1 MDVNLTITDK
11 AKRPFSLKTAGE
23 ARSFLEA
30 EERFW
35 AKQREKLGK
44 NLDPKLASCQS
55 QIKAFL
61 DKMNALEEAESAD
74 PSPNNLNQLRQ
85 AFQQAKPSF
94 TTWMAQHWISRESP
108 FVEAMLAAYEYS
120 QVSGNA
126 FRDSIVSN
134 HAQMTGNPPTFDSF
148 TGVLMAYEF
157 RLQDQTHLVKRRNA
171 EKKSFTT
178 LRNDLEEERN
188 RLVSEIADF
197 RSEIDTWRSETED
210 TFKDWFDRMQEQ
222 TADWFTHYKEDS
234 EKAVAAHSTLFN
246 KMADHAIERNKEL
259 EALYRE
265 KLRLAAPATYWANRA
280 RNLNFQGLLWAC
292 LLIVT
297 AVATIAGAGCF
308 FWGWLHKEPVPFG
321 LQSLQGVAL
330 FGATAAAAVFLI
342 RMLSKLTFSA
352 FHLQRDAEEREQ
364 LTHLYLA
371 LIHEGALDID
381 SRDIV
386 LQALFS
392 RADSGLLGGDHGPTM
407 PSPADIIAGVSRV
420 KS

>member
-1 MDVNLTITDK
+1 MDINLSLRDRTGQT
-11 AKRPFSLKTAGE
+11 FTLKTLEE

-30 EERFW
+30 ESKYW
-35 AKQREKLGK
+35 IDKKEKLGS
-44 NLDPKLASCQS
+44 NLAG
-55 QIKAFL
+55 QIPSFPQHIQNF
-61 DKMNALEEAESAD
+61 MNQINTIETAEHAD
-74 PSPNNLNQLRQ
+74 PAPNNLTQIRQ
-85 AFQQAKPSF
+85 TFQQAKQQF
-94 TTWMAQHWISRESP
+94 QNWATQHWVYRGSP
-108 FVEAMLAAYEYS
+108 FVEAMLSAFQYHQE
-120 QVSGNA
+120 SGNA
-126 FRDSIVSN
+126 FLETIVN
-134 HAQMTGNPPTFDSF
+134 NRAQFSGNPPSLNSF

-171 EKKSFTT
+171 ERKSFTT

-197 RSEIDTWRSETED
+197 RSEIDTWRSGTED

-297 AVATIAGAGCF
+297 SVATIAGAGCF

-371 LIHEGALDID
+371 LIHEGALDTD